1 MVRQEM
7 PLMKVAFSKS
17 LRRIT
22 TRPPYTIIDG
32 ETRGCSQRE
41 AMFLFPSSRVPGLM
55 PPLYQLLPVSGRAD
69 AEEPEC
75 YADLGCKG
83 PDVEGRYCGL
93 GEPVEGEDGPTHQQR
108 DHRYVDPLPE
118 MKSDQAG
125 YYPTRRGSCFLRIPQ
140 RGSEDNE
147 IEDAAAN
154 PQDGGNGVE
163 RSYYEGQ
170 DVEEVP
176 HCE

>member
-17 LRRIT
+17 LRRMT

-32 ETRGCSQRE
+32 RNERLQPTRGNVS
-41 AMFLFPSSRVPGLM
+41 FPFSPVPGLM
-55 PPLYQLLPVSGRAD
+55 PPLYQLFPVSGSAD

-93 GEPVEGEDGPTHQQR
+93 GEPVEGEDGPAHQQR
-108 DHRYVDPLPE
+108 DHRNVDPFPE

-125 YYPTRRGSCFLRIPQ
+125 YYPARRGS
-140 RGSEDNE
+140 
-147 IEDAAAN
+147 
-154 PQDGGNGVE
+154 
-163 RSYYEGQ
+163 
-170 DVEEVP
+170 
-176 HCE
+176 